1 MKEIRLTVSDFKI
14 LVDSS
19 AGAIELLQLVTA
31 FALAVV
37 AVIAAV
43 ITYRT
48 YRNQS
53 DPLVIVYATPD
64 YDRPTVINLIIEN
77 IGRGV
82 AKNISFD
89 LSDKIPANAYG
100 ISKLEKAAEWMTTGP
115 LISGIPALGPDAKR
129 IITWG
134 QYGGLHEIFGDKV
147 LEVTATF
154 YRNGVIRSSSLKR
167 LKHTS
172 LLEVSSF
179 GATSAADNNWQRKQA
194 TELALIAKQLKAIA
208 RSSSRPQESNGE

>member
-1 MKEIRLTVSDFKI
+1 MREIKLSVSDFKI

-19 AGAIELLQLVTA
+19 AGAIDILQLVTA
-31 FALAVV
+31 FVLAAV
-37 AVIAAV
+37 AIIAAV

-48 YRNQS
+48 YRNQT

-82 AKNISFD
+82 AKNISFGF
-89 LSDKIPANAYG
+89 SDKIPANAFG
-100 ISKLEKAAEWMTTGP
+100 VSKLEKSAEWMTTGP
-115 LISGIPALGPDAKR
+115 LISGIPALGPEAKR

-134 QYGGLHEIFGDKV
+134 QYGGLHELLNDKV

-154 YRNGVIRSSSLKR
+154 YRDGVIRSSSQKL

-194 TELALIAKQLKAIA
+194 TELSRIAKQLSAIA
-208 RSSSRPQESNGE
+208 RSNRNPQKSNGE